1 MPNGWS
7 FEAADFVNRLI
18 MRAPGAR
25 LGIKSGVKEIK
36 AHPWLFNFPWAE
48 LEGKKIKSPFR
59 EREHI
64 YEVSER
70 EEEMSEAMMQYKL
83 LQRVE
88 TKMDAFARYYFC
100 LLYTSPSPRDQ
111 RGSRMPSS
119 A

>member
-88 TKMDAFARYYFC
+88 TKMDAFARYYFQ
-100 LLYTSPSPRDQ
+100 YN
-111 RGSRMPSS
+111 
-119 A
+119 